1 MSNESENIEEEASD
15 PNVSEALIE
24 ETAEPDVHEVEGRE
38 SKHMA
43 LSRLYGLHKR
53 GRLATDT
60 YQRNFV
66 DRKSKWNTKLIES
79 VLCGIDIGSVELVK
93 ATTEDGEMY
102 YIVDGQHRILT
113 IMRYLDNEFTL
124 AKNHLTKV
132 NSSVIGQR
140 FQKLGERWQNKL
152 QDTEVTAFMYREN
165 EHHDAAS
172 IFLRRNEGSSNLNK
186 MERYNARWCRSI
198 VYRALWDLVD
208 VREEDSTDK
217 SRKDM
222 NSAAMQWQ
230 GFALSNNKRLESLR
244 VLLEFVKDIHH
255 FDNGEDITKGESEV
269 KYYEDELHAAGEK
282 EIKTIQK
289 MVKDFLSVW
298 RMVDPKGSGLNKSSY
313 WDCTEESGNKPHR
326 ILHPVL
332 TLVIHKITKMGK
344 TDAIAHATD
353 IRDFLDTFVTN
364 NSELFFPVGDTR
376 KFTVDDE
383 KIRHLVHY
391 TLDSLVT
398 HLEELGVN
406 YNIDKPVSPALRKE
420 ILNERKVGDH
430 WVCEISG
437 GTLIDDS
444 DIDIDHT
451 VKRSLGGKTTKDNLR
466 IVHKTLNRS
475 QRYNLTQEEE

>member
-1 MSNESENIEEEASD
+1 MSNESENIEEASD
-15 PNVSEALIE
+15 PNVSEVDE

-43 LSRLYGLHKR
+43 ISRLFGLYKR
-53 GRLATDT
+53 GRLGTDD

-93 ATTEDGEMY
+93 TTTEEGEMY

-113 IMRYLDNEFTL
+113 IMGYLDNEFTL

-140 FQKLGERWQNKL
+140 YQKLGERWQNKL

-165 EHHDAAS
+165 DHHDAAS

-186 MERYNARWCRSI
+186 MERYNARWCRSTA
-198 VYRALWDLVD
+198 YRALWDLVD
-208 VREEDSTDK
+208 VCEEDSTDK
-217 SRKDM
+217 SRKDL
-222 NSAAMQWQ
+222 NAAAKQWQ
-230 GFALSNNKRLESLR
+230 GFALSNNQRLEALR

-255 FDNGEDITKGESEV
+255 FDSGENITKGESEV
-269 KYYEDELHAAGEK
+269 KYYEDELHAAAGEK
-282 EIKTIQK
+282 EIKAIQK
-289 MVKDFLSVW
+289 MVRDFLSVW
-298 RMVDPKGSGLNKSSY
+298 RVVNNTSALNKSSY

-332 TLVIHKITKMGK
+332 TLVIHKITNMGK

-353 IRDFLDTFVTN
+353 IRDFLDTFVTS

-398 HLEELGVN
+398 CLEGKGVN
-406 YNIDKPVSPALRKE
+406 YKIDKPVSPALRKE
-420 ILNERKVGDH
+420 ILDERKVGDH

-437 GTLIDDS
+437 GILIDDS

-451 VKRSLGGKTTKDNLR
+451 VKRSLGGKTSKDNLR

-475 QRYNLTQEEE
+475 QRYNSTEQEE